1 MLTVAVGDAPYKGSG
16 EDEGTVETDRAD
28 YVVEDAVV
36 SPDLEGFVEGLGK
49 AEVGDA
55 GEVLIDSVP
64 AVCGEELLGSYQ
76 GQLVPEVVG
85 HDVLPS
91 LTPVEGQ

>member
-1 MLTVAVGDAPYKGSG
+1 MLTVAVGDASYKGGG
-16 EDEGTVETDRAD
+16 EDQGTVETDGAD
-28 YVVEDAVV
+28 YVVKDAVV

-76 GQLVPEVVG
+76 G
-85 HDVLPS
+85 
-91 LTPVEGQ
+91 